1 VQVRDALLERVQDDR
16 EVASDFGTARRYS
29 YTTSRLRDEETVTA
43 ALEGEGID
51 PESVR
56 SLDAEKVE
64 AAVEETDLDPEAVFA
79 FEEGHRIRRT
89 GAGTERRRAAFE
101 ELRPQVRAL
110 LDRL

>member
-1 VQVRDALLERVQDDR
+1 MQVRDALLEGVQDDR
-16 EVASDFGTARRYS
+16 EVASDFGAARRYS

-64 AAVEETDLDPEAVFA
+64 AAVEEADLDPEAVFA